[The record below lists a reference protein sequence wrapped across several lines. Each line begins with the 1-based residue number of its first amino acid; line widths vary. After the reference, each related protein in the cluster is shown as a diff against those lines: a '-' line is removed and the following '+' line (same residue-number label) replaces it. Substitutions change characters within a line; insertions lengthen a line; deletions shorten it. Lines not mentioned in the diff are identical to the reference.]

1 MSLPSQALALV
12 SSALLALAPASLALA
27 QAQNA
32 PRVVP
37 LDPPAAA
44 TMPAGPLGDAIRL
57 GQRVVTDTQGT
68 VKANVGNGLNCN
80 SCHLDAGRTAYAAPL
95 AGLTGLFPEYRA
107 RTGTVETLE
116 ERIIDCFERSMNGK
130 PLAHDSP
137 AMIGLLAYIAW
148 LSQGVPTGSEV
159 AGRGFRKLAAASPPD
174 ATRGK
179 ALYAARCAVCHG
191 ADGQGV
197 RAGGGYAM
205 PPLWGPDSFNTGAGM
220 ARIETAAAFVQ
231 AKMPLNTPGALTSQD
246 AFDIAAFFTVQA
258 RPAFR
263 APPR

>member
-1 MSLPSQALALV
+1 MLPPSQALALV
-12 SSALLALAPASLALA
+12 SSVLLALAPACAALA

-32 PRVVP
+32 PRIVP

-44 TMPAGPLGDAIRL
+44 TMPAGPLGDAVRL

-116 ERIIDCFERSMNGK
+116 ERINDCFERSMNGK
-130 PLAHDSP
+130 PLAHDSQ

-159 AGRGFRKLAAASPPD
+159 AGRGFRELAAASPPD
-174 ATRGK
+174 AARGK
-179 ALYAARCAVCHG
+179 TLYTARCAMCHG

-220 ARIETAAAFVQ
+220 ARVETAAAFVQ

>member
-68 VKANVGNGLNCN
+68 VKANVGNGLNCT

-174 ATRGK
+174 SARGRT
-179 ALYAARCAVCHG
+179 LYAARCAMCHG
-191 ADGQGV
+191 ADGRGV

-246 AFDIAAFFTVQA
+246 AFDIAAFFTAQA